1 MGNILTVTLNAAI
14 DTTLTIPSAFTLGES
29 QRAGDV
35 LKLPGGKGVNVAR
48 VLHTLGVPVHVVG
61 LANGSMVAFMT
72 EGLAQE
78 GISSTFLPLAGPA
91 RTCTAIVELDRHRVT
106 EINEPGPTVTDTEGQ
121 TFRDLYE
128 TLLPEA
134 GAVVLSGSLPPGL
147 PDDYYALFIKQAHT
161 LGIPT
166 VLDTSGR
173 SLRPG
178 IEAQPLLVK
187 PNAAE
192 AQEFAGME
200 VRHIEDAVRVGHV
213 MRQQGARMVAMTRG
227 SEGAVL
233 VTQMSSWW
241 ARVEVPAF
249 LSSVGS
255 GDAFVAGLVGR
266 LQHAVEIGES
276 PSLTEA
282 AADAG
287 IAMQALILA
296 VACGAANTLCLGAGI
311 LTRDDVEHLSSM
323 VDVKVLE

>member
-1 MGNILTVTLNAAI
+1 MGNILTVALNAAI
-14 DTTLTIPSAFTLGES
+14 DTTLTIPSSFRLGES

-48 VLHTLGVPVHVVG
+48 ALHTIGVPVHVTG
-61 LANGSMVAFMT
+61 LAGESMVAFMT

-78 GISSTFLPLAGPA
+78 GINSTFLPLAGPA

-106 EINEPGPTVTDTEGQ
+106 EINEPGPTITDTEAQ
-121 TFRDLYE
+121 AFRGLYE
-128 TLLPEA
+128 TLLPQA
-134 GAVVLSGSLPPGL
+134 WTVVLSGSLPSGL
-147 PDDYYALFIKQAHT
+147 PDDYYALLMKRAHT

-213 MRQQGARMVAMTRG
+213 MREQGARMVAMTRG
-227 SEGAVL
+227 SEGAIL
-233 VTQMSSWW
+233 VTEPGSWW
-241 ARVEVPAF
+241 ARVDVPVP

-255 GDAFVAGLVGR
+255 GDAFVAGLIGR
-266 LQHAVEIGES
+266 LQQAVEAGES
-276 PSLTEA
+276 ASITAA

-287 IAMQALILA
+287 IVMQALILA
-296 VACGAANTLCLGAGI
+296 VACGAANTLRLGAGI
-311 LTRDDVEHLSSM
+311 LTQEDVEHLRSM
-323 VDVKVLE
+323 VDVKVLK